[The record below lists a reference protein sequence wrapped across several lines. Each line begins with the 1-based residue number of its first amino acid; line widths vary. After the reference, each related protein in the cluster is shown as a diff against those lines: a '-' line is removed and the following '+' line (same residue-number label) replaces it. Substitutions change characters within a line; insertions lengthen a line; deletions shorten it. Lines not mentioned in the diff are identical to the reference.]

1 MTSYGTDAPAANEY
15 PEASRSLL
23 RTTRAYY
30 HLRLP
35 THSISSENR
44 SGTRP
49 SDHQNCSLSALSLP
63 QAQFQAN
70 AQAPYYPDSST
81 SPSPP
86 HYQSG
91 CIPRQSAPVM
101 TPHLQVPVERHS
113 GGPYSDYPASPS
125 RRFPCDMCRLSFN
138 RQHDRKRH
146 KATHTGEKPH
156 LCDGGCGKKFTRK
169 DALKRHQLVKGCGK
183 VDD

>member
-1 MTSYGTDAPAANEY
+1 MTSYGADAPAANEY
-15 PEASRSLL
+15 PEASHSLL
-23 RTTRAYY
+23 RATRAYY
-30 HLRLP
+30 QFALP
-35 THSISSENR
+35 YTASASPPHSISSENR

-49 SDHQNCSLSALSLP
+49 SDHQNGSLSAQSLP
-63 QAQFQAN
+63 QAQFQA
-70 AQAPYYPDSST
+70 PYYPHSST

-91 CIPRQSAPVM
+91 CIP
-101 TPHLQVPVERHS
+101 LQVPVERPS
-113 GGPYSDYPASPS
+113 GGPCSDYPASPS

-146 KATHTGEKPH
+146 RATHTGVKPH
-156 LCDGGCGKKFTRK
+156 LRNGGCGKRFTRK

-183 VDD
+183 VDN